1 MVSVRKISIFEGYM
15 RFAMIKDLDKQLA
28 DKLLDVLTQ
37 FEYFP
42 DTKRDVHFK
51 TNSIWDFGYS
61 KVITEEYTYMLFNL
75 TNITTGY
82 IIRELFILREFDKDR
97 GVFTFSLKCNRRSK
111 GFIQEVSILENL
123 ADAKLMEVA
132 YFLSDCLTDSQM
144 QALFKGLDNFV

>member
-1 MVSVRKISIFEGYM
+1 
-15 RFAMIKDLDKQLA
+15 MIKDLDKRLA

-42 DTKRDVHFK
+42 DIKRDNHFK
-51 TNSIWDFGYS
+51 INSTWNFGYS
-61 KVITEEYTYMLFNL
+61 KLTTEDYTYMLFNL
-75 TNITTGY
+75 INATTGY
-82 IIRELFILREFDKDR
+82 VVRELFVLREFNKDR
-97 GVFTFSLKCNRRSK
+97 GLFTFSLKCNRRSK

>member
-1 MVSVRKISIFEGYM
+1 MT
-15 RFAMIKDLDKQLA
+15 KDLNKQVA

-42 DTKRDVHFK
+42 DTKRDNHFK
-51 TNSIWDFGYS
+51 INSTWNFGYS
-61 KVITEEYTYMLFNL
+61 KLTTEDYTYMFFNL
-75 TNITTGY
+75 TNATTGY
-82 IIRELFILREFDKDR
+82 VVRELFVLREFDKDR

-144 QALFKGLDNFV
+144 QALFKGLDNFI

>member
-1 MVSVRKISIFEGYM
+1 MT
-15 RFAMIKDLDKQLA
+15 KDLNKQLA

-37 FEYFP
+37 FKYFP
-42 DTKRDVHFK
+42 DTKRDRHFK
-51 TNSIWDFGYS
+51 VNYTWDFGYS
-61 KVITEEYTYMLFNL
+61 KLTTEEYTYMLFNL
-75 TNITTGY
+75 TTISTGY
-82 IIRELFILREFDKDR
+82 TVRELFVLREFDEER
-97 GVFTFSLKCNRRSK
+97 GLFTFSLKCNRLNK

>member
-1 MVSVRKISIFEGYM
+1 M
-15 RFAMIKDLDKQLA
+15 ANDLHKRLA
-28 DKLLDVLTQ
+28 NKLLDVLTQ

-42 DTKRDVHFK
+42 DTKRDTCFAV
-51 TNSIWDFGYS
+51 NSTWDFSYS
-61 KVITEEYTYMLFNL
+61 KLTTEQYTYMLFKL
-75 TNITTGY
+75 TNVTTGN
-82 IIRELFILREFDKDR
+82 IVRELFVLREFDEER
-97 GVFTFSLKCNRRSK
+97 GLFTFSLKCNRLNK